1 MTAWQAHLSWS
12 HAALVLLAVLLI
24 VGSLWCLIV
33 ARPRPA
39 RERRYWPL
47 VDYAAARERQ
57 IAWLGERYLLAK
69 PINRRAS

>member
-1 MTAWQAHLSWS
+1 MIVWQHLSWS
-12 HAALVLLAVLLI
+12 QAALVLLAVLLI

-33 ARPRPA
+33 RPRPA

-47 VDYAAARERQ
+47 VDYAVARERQ

-69 PINRRAS
+69 PINRRAG